1 MEEKQLNQEEII
13 DNVSLFY
20 KNNKLQLYPYIA
32 PESFE
37 SSKITS
43 IINDQLSLK
52 TTDLLEQNE
61 ISKYIKTKEQ
71 LISILEKYCEFFKFS
86 EDKES
91 IQYILP
97 EGMTV
102 FSILNIPHNLKKD
115 EVKHHLELIN
125 LQYNRLYKK
134 GFYWFLST
142 IDKETVICV
151 QNSLRELRFD
161 DIRVKYIHN
170 NKIQILKNMKDKMD
184 KNSYQKDTKYLGINS
199 NAYSKYNYNKNKNS
213 DSDSGSF
220 SWRKGSGGTKSS
232 FDYGEKPYKKYKY
245 YKYKRNRFNSDN
257 DGKKYNNY
265 YKNYGSNNSNTSN
278 NSQEVEIDITKLKY
292 SLNIK
297 NKYSFADIKNFYEKY
312 NNNNLQ
318 RPKFLNETLTD
329 ILSNNP
335 KEIVSLDELIE
346 CNENKKRDGSTEKK
360 IDNEKDANTN
370 TNTNTNNSNININ
383 NNNINTNIKI
393 PKMNP
398 LSGMSKNFNKF
409 DIVPGNAM
417 PGLMMPFEGSPW
429 IEESNQE

>member
-1 MEEKQLNQEEII
+1 M
-13 DNVSLFY
+13 
-20 KNNKLQLYPYIA
+20 YPYIA

-37 SSKITS
+37 SSKIAT
-43 IINDQLSLK
+43 ITNDQLSLK

-61 ISKYIKTKEQ
+61 ISKYVKSKEQ
-71 LISILEKYCEFFKFS
+71 LISLIGKYCEFFQFS
-86 EDKES
+86 DDKEK

-97 EGMTV
+97 EGITV

-161 DIRVKYIHN
+161 EIKVKYIHN
-170 NKIQILKNMKDKMD
+170 NKNQLLKNMKDKVD
-184 KNSYQKDTKYLGINS
+184 KNAYQKDTKYLGINNNNS
-199 NAYSKYNYNKNKNS
+199 YSKYSYNKNKNS

-232 FDYGEKPYKKYKY
+232 FDYGEKPYKKSKY

-265 YKNYGSNNSNTSN
+265 YKNYGSNNSSNSN
-278 NSQEVEIDITKLKY
+278 NSQNQEVEIDITKLKY

-297 NKYSFADIKNFYEKY
+297 NKYSFGDIKTLYEKIIT
-312 NNNNLQ
+312 NNLK
-318 RPKFLNETLTD
+318 RPKFLNESLKD

-346 CNENKKRDGSTEKK
+346 CNEKGKKREGSTEKK
-360 IDNEKDANTN
+360 SDVDKNVNNT
-370 TNTNTNNSNININ
+370 N

-409 DIVPGNAM
+409 DIVPGTAM
-417 PGLMMPFEGSPW
+417 PGLMMNFEDPHW

>member
-1 MEEKQLNQEEII
+1 M
-13 DNVSLFY
+13 
-20 KNNKLQLYPYIA
+20 YPYIA

-37 SSKITS
+37 SSKIAT
-43 IINDQLSLK
+43 ITNDQLSLK

-61 ISKYIKTKEQ
+61 ISKYVKSKEQ
-71 LISILEKYCEFFKFS
+71 LISLIGKYCEFFQFS
-86 EDKES
+86 DDKEK

-97 EGMTV
+97 EGITV

-161 DIRVKYIHN
+161 EIKVKYIHN
-170 NKIQILKNMKDKMD
+170 NKNQLLKNMKDKVD
-184 KNSYQKDTKYLGINS
+184 KNAYQKDTKYLGINNNNS
-199 NAYSKYNYNKNKNS
+199 YSKYSYNKNKNS

-232 FDYGEKPYKKYKY
+232 FDYGEKPYKKSKY

-265 YKNYGSNNSNTSN
+265 YKNYGSNNSSNSN
-278 NSQEVEIDITKLKY
+278 NSQNQEVEIDITKLKY

-297 NKYSFADIKNFYEKY
+297 NKYSFGDIKTLYEKIIT
-312 NNNNLQ
+312 NNLK
-318 RPKFLNETLTD
+318 RPKFLNESLKD

-346 CNENKKRDGSTEKK
+346 CNEKGKKREGSTEKK
-360 IDNEKDANTN
+360 SDVDKNVNNT
-370 TNTNTNNSNININ
+370 N

-409 DIVPGNAM
+409 DIVPGNAI
-417 PGLMMPFEGSPW
+417 PGLMMNFEDPHW